1 MSKKSVPIKQLLSAI
16 DHRKKDFYDKI
27 DHDTYKIEP
36 WLAMRWASSVGN
48 KVFNIVAHH
57 LLLTNDFV
65 NVHFNVLSKHPKLQW
80 LLLTITG
87 TKTGRYHQWIPPG
100 KRGKKDKLKEFVY
113 INNPTWN
120 EEELELFFTVNTKKE
135 LEEYVSSFG
144 LTPKQTKELFGKS

>member
-36 WLAMRWASSVGN
+36 WLAMRWASSVSN

-87 TKTGRYHQWIPPG
+87 AKTGRYHQWIPPG
-100 KRGKKDKLKEFVY
+100 KRGKKDRLKEFVFTT
-113 INNPTWN
+113 NPT
-120 EEELELFFTVNTKKE
+120 
-135 LEEYVSSFG
+135 
-144 LTPKQTKELFGKS
+144 